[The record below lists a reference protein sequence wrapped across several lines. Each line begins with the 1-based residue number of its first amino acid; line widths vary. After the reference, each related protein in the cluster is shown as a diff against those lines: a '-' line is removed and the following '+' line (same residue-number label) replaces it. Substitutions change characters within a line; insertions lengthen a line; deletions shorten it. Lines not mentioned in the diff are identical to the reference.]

1 MQLLFSFILN
11 FFPFVYLRQCLER
24 SVAQP
29 ELVILLPLP
38 QGFTC
43 VPLGVRVVLFLSV
56 FPL

>member
-11 FFPFVYLRQCLER
+11 FFPFVYLQQCLEI
-24 SVAQP
+24 SVVQP
-29 ELVILLPLP
+29 ELVILLPQP
-38 QGFTC
+38 QGFMS